1 MKLKLK
7 KLNNEM
13 PDLISSPE
21 DSGYD
26 LRACVDRPLVI
37 DPMGKVTIPT
47 GIAVEIEDEDGYF
60 ATEDVSVEL
69 QVRPRSGHTKIG
81 LIAQFGTVDRGYRGE
96 IYVTVINFSSLHA
109 EIHPQERIAQ
119 LVVVPI
125 FKPTIELVNTLSDS
139 DRGNKGF
146 GSSGKL

>member
-7 KLNNEM
+7 KLNENM

-26 LRACVDRPLVI
+26 LRACIDKPLVI
-37 DPMGKVTIPT
+37 DPMSKATIPT

-60 ATEDVSVEL
+60 ETSDVSVEL

-96 IYVTVINFSSLHA
+96 IYVTVVNFSNTQA
-109 EIHPQERIAQ
+109 EIQPQERIAQ
-119 LVVVPI
+119 LVVTPI
-125 FKPTIELVNTLSDS
+125 FKPTVELVTSLSDS
-139 DRGNKGF
+139 DRGAKGF

>member
-1 MKLKLK
+1 
-7 KLNNEM
+7 M
-13 PDLISSPE
+13 PDLISSPD

-26 LRACVDRPLVI
+26 LRACIDKPLVI
-37 DPMGKVTIPT
+37 NPMSKDTIPT

-60 ATEDVSVEL
+60 ATPDVSVEL
-69 QVRPRSGHTKIG
+69 QVRPRSGHTAKG

-96 IYVTVINFSSLHA
+96 IFVTIINFSNIQC
-109 EIHPQERIAQ
+109 EIQPLERIAQ

-125 FKPTIELVNTLSDS
+125 FKPVIVPVKTLSDT
-139 DRGNKGF
+139 DRGSKGF

>member
-7 KLNNEM
+7 KINNEM

-26 LRACVDRPLVI
+26 LRACIDKPLVI
-37 DPMGKVTIPT
+37 DPMCKETIPT
-47 GIAVEIEDEDGYF
+47 GIALEIEDEDGYF
-60 ATEDVSVEL
+60 ATPDVSVEL
-69 QVRPRSGHTKIG
+69 QVRPRSGHTTKG

-96 IYVTVINFSSLHA
+96 IFVTIINFSNIQC
-109 EIHPQERIAQ
+109 EIQPLERIAQ
-119 LVVVPI
+119 LVVTPI
-125 FKPTIELVNTLSDS
+125 FKPVIVPVKALSDT
-139 DRGNKGF
+139 DRGSKGF

>member
-7 KLNNEM
+7 KLNKNM

-26 LRACVDRPLVI
+26 LRACIDRPLVI
-37 DPMGKVTIPT
+37 DPMSKATIPT
-47 GIAVEIEDEDGYF
+47 GIAVEIEDEDSYF
-60 ATEDVSVEL
+60 ATSDVSVEL
-69 QVRPRSGHTKIG
+69 QVRPRSGHTKVG

-96 IYVTVINFSSLHA
+96 IYVTVINFKSLQA

-119 LVVVPI
+119 LVVTPI
-125 FKPTIELVNTLSDS
+125 FKPIVEVVNSLSDS
-139 DRGNKGF
+139 DRGSNGF
-146 GSSGKL
+146 GSTGKL

>member
-26 LRACVDRPLVI
+26 LRACIDKPLVI
-37 DPMGKVTIPT
+37 DPMSKATIPT

-60 ATEDVSVEL
+60 ATSDVSVEL

-81 LIAQFGTVDRGYRGE
+81 LIAQFV
-96 IYVTVINFSSLHA
+96 VT
-109 EIHPQERIAQ
+109 
-119 LVVVPI
+119 PI
-125 FKPTIELVNTLSDS
+125 FKPTVELVSTLSDS

-146 GSSGKL
+146 GSSGKI

>member
-7 KLNNEM
+7 KLNNKM
-13 PDLISSPE
+13 PDLISSPD

-26 LRACVDRPLVI
+26 LRACIDTPLII
-37 DPMGKVTIPT
+37 DPMSKATIPT
-47 GIAVEIEDEDGYF
+47 GIALEIEDEDDYF
-60 ATEDVSVEL
+60 ATPDVSVEL

-96 IYVTVINFSSLHA
+96 IYVTVINFSNTQA
-109 EIHPQERIAQ
+109 EIQPQERIAQ
-119 LVVVPI
+119 LVVTPI
-125 FKPTIELVNTLSDS
+125 FKPNVELVSALSDS

-146 GSSGKL
+146 GSSGKI

>member
-26 LRACVDRPLVI
+26 LRACIDKPLVI
-37 DPMGKVTIPT
+37 DPMSKATIPT
-47 GIAVEIEDEDGYF
+47 GIAVEIEDEAGYF
-60 ATEDVSVEL
+60 STPDVSVEL

-81 LIAQFGTVDRGYRGE
+81 LIAQFGTVDFGYRGE
-96 IYVTVINFSSLHA
+96 IYVTVINFSNTQA
-109 EIHPQERIAQ
+109 EIQPQERIAQ
-119 LVVVPI
+119 LVVTPI
-125 FKPTIELVNTLSDS
+125 FKPIVELVNTLSDS
-139 DRGNKGF
+139 DRGAKGF
-146 GSSGKL
+146 GSSGKI